1 MITALPHTGERP
13 GEERRSAARAG
24 RVLVMGPNARAIA
37 GALVRMKGTAEIHHA
52 ETAAE
57 AVSLLQGYRF
67 DRVLVDNLSDGALAL
82 TIPRLATLENVGSLI
97 VLAGP
102 KSAETISAI
111 PGVGLVLQPP
121 FNPVEIAGAMGIEI
135 TDSRKGESKPVAGG
149 KRAGDAEPTTS
160 LQQHETLSANEPD
173 GEREGEAPALIR
185 FARSIA
191 LFIPGLTPVLSLL
204 YKNLALTILAG
215 LFAAFISY
223 GIMIAFFLVSGDWSA
238 PMQLQPGHELVS
250 KADRDMKELQVKRN
264 LAIRQ
269 LADARNSLSESKQDL
284 ERANLLA
291 TSTIGTIEQEI
302 ENRKT
307 FLASANSEIDA
318 LRSVLKGFGSAE
330 ERRRQ
335 RANTER
341 DFQNRIITRNTYQ
354 DLLLNAAQVERQ
366 VAEIQVDINQKIKE
380 RNDGQ
385 QAIAILNA
393 MMQQARGEQGVGTI
407 GGRAEFVPL
416 TNQIIEVRQTRSRAQ
431 NGIRVAE
438 EIIPSLEDSLAVL
451 DRGIAD
457 LEKTPMIRALEKP
470 INVLFV
476 PYDNLNSYE
485 KGRPLYSCGFAVF
498 WCSKAGTTGEPI
510 SGEITT
516 VHPFFGKPIRGQF
529 IEAELDNNETSQKEI
544 LHVGR
549 PPFFF

>member
-13 GEERRSAARAG
+13 GEERRSAARVN
-24 RVLVMGPNARAIA
+24 RILVMGPSARAIA
-37 GALVRMKGTAEIHHA
+37 GALVRMKGAAEIHHA

-57 AVSLLQGYRF
+57 AVTLLRGCRF
-67 DRVLVDNLSDGALAL
+67 DKVLVDNRSDDALTL
-82 TIPRLATLENVGSLI
+82 TIPRLAMLDNIGSLI

-102 KSAETISAI
+102 KSAESISAI
-111 PGVGLVLQPP
+111 PGVGMVLQPP
-121 FNPVEIAGAMGIEI
+121 FNPVEIAGAIGIEVS
-135 TDSRKGESKPVAGG
+135 DSRKAPGEAMAGG
-149 KRAGDAEPTTS
+149 KRAEDMTMAVETVAPVSVSAETADDVDQAEPPF
-160 LQQHETLSANEPD
+160 LLRLVKSA
-173 GEREGEAPALIR
+173 
-185 FARSIA
+185 A

-238 PMQLQPGHELVS
+238 PMQLQPGHELVA

-269 LADARNSLSESKQDL
+269 LADARNALSESRQDL
-284 ERANLLA
+284 DRANLLA
-291 TSTIGTIEQEI
+291 TSTISTIRQEI
-302 ENRKT
+302 ENRT
-307 FLASANSEIDA
+307 ASLAGANSEIEA
-318 LRSVLKGFGSAE
+318 LQSVLTSFGSAE
-330 ERRRQ
+330 QRKRS
-335 RANTER
+335 RANVER
-341 DFQNRIITRNTYQ
+341 DFRNRVITRNTYQ
-354 DLLLNAAQVERQ
+354 DLMLNTAQVERQ
-366 VAEIQVDINQKIKE
+366 VTEIQADINKKIKE
-380 RNDGQ
+380 LTDGQ
-385 QAIAILNA
+385 QAIAILTD
-393 MMQQARGEQGVGTI
+393 MVRQAEGDDTVSTI

-431 NGIRVAE
+431 NGIRTAQ

-451 DRGIAD
+451 DRGIED
-457 LEKTPMIRALEKP
+457 LARTPMIRALQRP

-476 PYDNLNSYE
+476 PYDNLDSYAQ
-485 KGRPLYSCGFAVF
+485 GRPLYSCGFAVF

-529 IEAELDNNETSQKEI
+529 IEAQLDDNETSQKEI